1 MNLLEEVLKTWG
13 DNEPA
18 IKKKL
23 ASWVIALHD
32 HKKILE
38 AKSKFNQWEPLRVY
52 LSTTKIRAGLFS
64 VRFWGQEVGE
74 LVLEGDKIL
83 LKIAK
88 KTPQRNQKRFGLD
101 PDEWTYREKEAGSW
115 EWSGQKAR
123 RFRKYFQ
130 EYERDKVKVC
140 TEHFVESELIREMS
154 RGTRMKFGGK
164 LKHIQP
170 IKVAGCP
177 LQIPVPISACTGKP
191 KYSPKGN
198 IDILARR
205 KGARLGVW
213 ELKKP
218 DVDLS
223 TVLQQAYIY
232 SVVLLKTLRQPEEG
246 IKWYRLFVPNPKR
259 CLPVSFTVD
268 SVVVVEKG
276 KEDYLRRRYHELK
289 RDLPAQIGRDR
300 IQFYAVHYDPRTLA
314 IDGLNPLDRP

>member
-1 MNLLEEVLKTWG
+1 MNLHDEVLKTWDG
-13 DNEPA
+13 NEPA

-23 ASWVIALHD
+23 ANWVIALQD

-38 AKSKFNQWEPLRVY
+38 ARSKFNQWEPLRVY
-52 LSTTKIRAGLFS
+52 LSTTKIRAGIFS

-74 LVLEGDKIL
+74 LVREGDKIL
-83 LKIAK
+83 LRIAK
-88 KTPQRNQKRFGLD
+88 KTPQKNKRFGLD
-101 PDEWTYREKEAGSW
+101 PDEWAYREKEAVSW
-115 EWSGQKAR
+115 EWCGQKAR

-130 EYERDKVKVC
+130 EYERDKAKVY

-154 RGTRMKFGGK
+154 RNTRMKFGGR
-164 LKHIQP
+164 LKYIQP
-170 IKVAGCP
+170 VRVAGFP

-205 KGARLGVW
+205 RGGRLGVW

-218 DVDLS
+218 NVDLS

-232 SVVLLKTLRQPEEG
+232 SVVLLKMLRQPGEG
-246 IKWYRLFVPNPKR
+246 IKWYHFFVPNSRR
-259 CLPVSFTVD
+259 CLPASFTVD

-276 KEDYLRRRYHELK
+276 KEDYLKRRYQELK
-289 RDLPAQIGRDR
+289 HDLPARIGCDR
-300 IQFYAVHYDPRTLA
+300 IRFYAVHYDPRTLA
-314 IDGLNPLDRP
+314 IDGLNSLDRP